1 MRFSNEKK
9 HVVDFIFPIA
19 LFFVFAA
26 SSLVVIILAA
36 NIYSNTTK
44 ASESGFGTR
53 TVLAYITEKIHQSD
67 EEQAVSLGSFG
78 GRDALVIEQQFDS
91 DLTYITYI
99 YEDTGVLRELFIQEG
114 VEAYSENGREIMP
127 VRDFSM
133 KELSDGLFQFTCIS
147 DDGDT
152 RSTVVAVK
160 SEGVDRHE

>member
-9 HVVDFIFPIA
+9 HVIDFIFPIA

-53 TVLAYITEKIHQSD
+53 TVLSYITEKIHQSD
-67 EEQAVSLGSFG
+67 EEQAVYLGSFDD
-78 GRDALVIEQQFDS
+78 REALVIEQQFDS
-91 DLTYITYI
+91 DFIYITYI
-99 YEDTGVLRELFIQEG
+99 YEDNGMLRELFIQDG
-114 VEAYSENGREIMP
+114 VDASAENGREIMP
-127 VRDFSM
+127 VRNFSM
-133 KELSDGLFQFTCIS
+133 KELNDSLFQFTCVS
-147 DDGDT
+147 DEGDI

-160 SEGVDRHE
+160 SEGGDRHE